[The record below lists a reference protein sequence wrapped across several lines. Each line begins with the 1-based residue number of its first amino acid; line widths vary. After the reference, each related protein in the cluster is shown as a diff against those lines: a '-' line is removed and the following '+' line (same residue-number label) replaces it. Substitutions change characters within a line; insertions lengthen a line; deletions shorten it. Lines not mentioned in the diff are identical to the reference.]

1 MIKVIV
7 TLVSSFV
14 VLTAQ
19 VPKEAATSI
28 AKFQQAVASGDLHSL
43 ASIAHF
49 PIKSN
54 EFPTIKNQ
62 VELKRL
68 FPKIFPSQR
77 RAGLIGQAPVAQ
89 LKGFVS
95 VFSKQEND
103 PIQFV
108 FQRFGKEYLW
118 CSIDNV
124 NE

>member
-1 MIKVIV
+1 M
-7 TLVSSFV
+7 

-19 VPKEAATSI
+19 VPKEAA
-28 AKFQQAVASGDLHSL
+28 AAVDKFQRAVASGDLHSL

-62 VELKRL
+62 AELKRL
-68 FPKIFPSQR
+68 LPKIFPPER

-89 LKGFVS
+89 SKGFVS

-108 FQRFGKEYLW
+108 FQRFGQEYLW